1 MLFRSEGLKN
11 LVDLLDAR
19 ARVHKIRNEL
29 IASARNV
36 VLAYL
41 ELESLINDI
50 NTQSMNKLES
60 AFN

>member
-1 MLFRSEGLKN
+1 M
-11 LVDLLDAR
+11 
-19 ARVHKIRNEL
+19 HKIRNEL

-50 NTQSMNKLES
+50 NTQSMNKLEG

>member
-1 MLFRSEGLKN
+1 MCSS
-11 LVDLLDAR
+11 DL
-19 ARVHKIRNEL
+19 NEL

-50 NTQSMNKLES
+50 NTQSINKLES